1 VKTPAAIG
9 ATLFKHPAERAP
21 ERQRGRFEQ
30 VAEKASFLA
39 SSPPFFALCF
49 AAVLVWAIGLAC
61 GVDNRFLTAVSG
73 AMTALTLAL
82 VALVK
87 NADMRSELA
96 IQRKLDAIASAL
108 LDDRRGMNS
117 ADTESGLE
125 DAIGLHDEI

>member
-1 VKTPAAIG
+1 MR
-9 ATLFKHPAERAP
+9 ATLLKHPAERGP
-21 ERQRGRFEQ
+21 ERQRGAFER
-30 VAEKASFLA
+30 VAEQASFLA

-61 GVDNRFLTAVSG
+61 GADDRFLTAISG
-73 AMTALTLAL
+73 AMTALTLVL

-96 IQRKLDAIASAL
+96 IQRKLDAIAGAL
-108 LDDRRGMNS
+108 LDERRGARNVV
-117 ADTESGLE
+117 TESVLE